1 MPLTYEE
8 ANLGSVIYN
17 GEVYYQVLRPIPAG
31 TFVMRDNFLLGVCI
45 KFLERL
51 FILDDSDDNLIF
63 KMHLNSPCVCC
74 RYIYLIVL

>member
-51 FILDDSDDNLIF
+51 FIF
-63 KMHLNSPCVCC
+63 
-74 RYIYLIVL
+74 R